1 MNNQLLRKIQS
12 LNLKYSDAPQP
23 GLLIAMPNPNA
34 GREYTIEIV
43 APEFTALCPINE
55 GQPDFA
61 TITIRYVPDKS
72 IIEFKSLKLYLTS
85 YRTVKTFYEESTNR
99 ILDDMV
105 RALKPRSMEVIS
117 EWNIRGGMSNRITTA
132 YHKGKT
138 SKGG

>member
-1 MNNQLLRKIQS
+1 MNNQIRKIRS

-23 GLLIAMPNPNA
+23 GLLITMPNPYA
-34 GREYTIEIV
+34 GHDYTIEIL

-72 IIEFKSLKLYLTS
+72 IVEFKSLKLYLTS
-85 YRTVKTFYEESTNR
+85 YRNVKTYYEESTNR
-99 ILDDMV
+99 ILEDLV
-105 RALKPRSMEVIS
+105 RALKPRSMEVVS
-117 EWNIRGGMSNRITTA
+117 DWNVRGGMSTRITAA
-132 YHKGKT
+132 YHKSKT

>member
-1 MNNQLLRKIQS
+1 MDKLVRKIQS

-23 GLLIAMPNPNA
+23 GMLIAMPNPYA
-34 GREYTIEIV
+34 GRDYRIEVV

-61 TITIRYVPDKS
+61 TITIKYVPDKS

-85 YRTVKTFYEESTNR
+85 YRTVRTFYEESTNR
-99 ILDDMV
+99 ILEDLV
-105 RALKPRSMEVIS
+105 RTLKPKSMEIVS
-117 EWNIRGGMSNRITTA
+117 EWNVRGGMSTRITAA
-132 YHKGKT
+132 YNKSKT